1 MILQR
6 KHIGAV
12 LLAGA
17 LGIPAAQAQTVV
29 GGQSDLW
36 LAGMP
41 DGSTASA
48 GDVAPDQSPVQVL
61 GVAFSAGDALSF
73 SATGCVHHTPDIN
86 LCNGP
91 DGGGPFAHQG
101 AINNISNLVTNLNAV
116 IGVFLTDS
124 IPTAMP
130 APATLS
136 FTGNDVD
143 YLTIA
148 PELQQSFFIGDGLT
162 STGVTQQ
169 VIVPADA
176 TRLFL
181 GTHDGFGWFNNVGEH
196 VVTVT
201 VTPGVDSD
209 SDGVVDAV
217 DNCVLSANPDQTDS
231 NADGYGNACDADLN
245 DDCIVNATDLGL
257 LRTVF
262 FTADADADFTGDGIV
277 NASDLGVMRAT
288 FFTPPGPS
296 GLTTTC
302 D

>member
-1 MILQR
+1 M
-6 KHIGAV
+6 
-12 LLAGA
+12 
-17 LGIPAAQAQTVV
+17 V

-41 DGSTASA
+41 DGSTASG
-48 GDVAPDQSPVQVL
+48 GDIAPDHSPVL
-61 GVAFSAGDALSF
+61 LEGVAFSAGDALSF
-73 SATGCVHHTPDIN
+73 SATGCVHHTPDIS

-124 IPTAMP
+124 IPTATP
-130 APATLS
+130 PPATLS
-136 FTGNDVD
+136 FIGDEVD

-162 STGVTQQ
+162 STGVAQQ
-169 VIVPADA
+169 VVVPAGA

-201 VTPGVDSD
+201 VTPGMDSD
-209 SDGVVDAV
+209 SDGIADAV
-217 DNCVLSANPDQTDS
+217 DNCIVSANPDQRDS

-262 FTADADADFTGDGIV
+262 FTADEDADFTGDGIV